1 MMSEIKYIG
10 QKQIF
15 LFDEISQMSNAN
27 NSLKEFIYYLKFSG
41 KRGMINFAFSS
52 ANENIHQH
60 MSIKDNY
67 ILDSV
72 PTSLIKDRE
81 DNFSQRIDGLKN
93 KFLKELVVHTN
104 DINRIVNDL
113 SSQEK
118 KLVSIVKALLS
129 DSEYI
134 FLDKPDCE
142 QPIALVNK
150 IKDAILYEVEKNQ
163 RKVFLIS
170 SKREVWLDI
179 TTDIITRNQNKE
191 FIKSSNKLNK
201 ATHPKSNLSLIK
213 KAS

>member
-1 MMSEIKYIG
+1 MMSEIQYIG

-15 LFDEISQMSNAN
+15 LFDEISQTSNAN
-27 NSLKEFIYYLKFSG
+27 NSLKEFIYYLKYSG
-41 KRGMINFAFSS
+41 NRGMINFAFSS

-60 MSIKDNY
+60 LSIKDNY

-72 PTSLIKDRE
+72 PTSLIKDKE
-81 DNFSQRIDGLKN
+81 DNFSQRIEGLKN
-93 KFLKELVVHTN
+93 SHLKDLVIETN
-104 DINRIVNDL
+104 DINRIVHNL

-134 FLDKPDCE
+134 FLDKPDIE

-150 IKDAILYEVEKNQ
+150 IKEAILFEVEKNQ

-170 SKREVWLDI
+170 NKREVWLDI
-179 TTDIITRNQNKE
+179 STDIITRNEQKE
-191 FIKSSNKLNK
+191 FIKTTNKLNNQK
-201 ATHPKSNLSLIK
+201 HTRVNLNLVK